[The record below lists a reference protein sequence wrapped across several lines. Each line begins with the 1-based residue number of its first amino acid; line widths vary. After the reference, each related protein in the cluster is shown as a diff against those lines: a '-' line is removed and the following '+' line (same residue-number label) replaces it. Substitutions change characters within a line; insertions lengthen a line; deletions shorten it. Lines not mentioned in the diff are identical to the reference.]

1 MKHETNETEM
11 KTNKQIT
18 SVVDELGLINEQIKA
33 LEARAKELKAVVANE
48 FGEGATAGKQFV
60 CKISLSQ
67 RKTLDAKGIVN
78 ELQVPADVVDRFTK
92 ISSVITVKTE
102 RVEIVA

>member
-1 MKHETNETEM
+1 MKAN
-11 KTNKQIT
+11 NQIT

-33 LEARAKELKAVVANE
+33 LEARAKELKEVVANE
-48 FGEGATAGKQFV
+48 FGEGATVGQNFV

-67 RKTLDAKGIVN
+67 RKTLDAKGIVS
-78 ELQVPADVVDRFTK
+78 ELAVPADVVERFTK

>member
-1 MKHETNETEM
+1 MKAN
-11 KTNKQIT
+11 NQIT
-18 SVVDELGLINEQIKA
+18 SVVDELGLINEQIKL
-33 LEARAKELKAVVANE
+33 LEARAKELTATVANE
-48 FGEGATAGKQFV
+48 FGEGATVGQNFV

-67 RKTLDAKGIVN
+67 RKTLDAKGIV
-78 ELQVPADVVDRFTK
+78 EEMHVPADVVERFTK

>member
-1 MKHETNETEM
+1 MKAN
-11 KTNKQIT
+11 NQIT
-18 SVVDELGLINEQIKA
+18 SVVDELGLINEQIKT
-33 LEARAKELKAVVANE
+33 LEARAKELKEVVANE
-48 FGEGATAGKQFV
+48 FGEGATVGQNFV

-67 RKTLDAKGIVN
+67 RKTLDAKGIVS
-78 ELQVPADVVDRFTK
+78 ELDVPADVVERFTK